1 MKAYLIQITSGRG
14 PEECSRVVAKVLEVL
29 LKEARSENLEAEV
42 VDTVPGNLNGT
53 LLSALVQLKG
63 AEVEAFIGNWQGTVQ
78 WIAQSPYRKF
88 HKRKNWFVGVQAF
101 EMTAAFDWDARQ
113 VVCESMR
120 ASGPGGQHVN
130 KTESAIRAKHLPS
143 GITVVASERRSQL
156 QNKAEA
162 LARLKAKVMQW
173 QTQEVAARLQSQW
186 EQHNALV
193 RGNPVRT
200 FQERL

>member
-1 MKAYLIQITSGRG
+1 
-14 PEECSRVVAKVLEVL
+14 
-29 LKEARSENLEAEV
+29 
-42 VDTVPGNLNGT
+42 
-53 LLSALVQLKG
+53 
-63 AEVEAFIGNWQGTVQ
+63 
-78 WIAQSPYRKF
+78 
-88 HKRKNWFVGVQAF
+88 
-101 EMTAAFDWDARQ
+101 
-113 VVCESMR
+113 
-120 ASGPGGQHVN
+120 VN

-162 LARLKAKVMQW
+162 LARLKAKVLQW
-173 QTQEVAARLQSQW
+173 QAREAAAQLQNQW